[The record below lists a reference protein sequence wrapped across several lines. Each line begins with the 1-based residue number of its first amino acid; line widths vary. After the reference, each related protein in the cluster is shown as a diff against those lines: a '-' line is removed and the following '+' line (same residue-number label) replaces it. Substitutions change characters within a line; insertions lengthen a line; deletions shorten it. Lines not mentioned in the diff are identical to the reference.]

1 MEGRDELKT
10 TVLFDLDD
18 TLLWDAKS
26 VEVALQKTCFHVA
39 PDHVD
44 LLYQAIRKEAP
55 RVYQR
60 YSFYEFS
67 QQIGINPFEGLW
79 GTFPD
84 EQFHF
89 PSMGEQ
95 IKAYQLEA
103 WEQALVASELD
114 PDLAQVASATFIDFR
129 KSHPYVYEETLEV
142 LEKVSAH
149 YAIGIVT
156 NGAPSLQTMKFDL
169 SPELKSF
176 TQTIVISG
184 DVGIGKPDA
193 TPFQEALRRLSV
205 EPHEVWMIGDN
216 LNTDIRGAEQ
226 LKIDTIWINHHNKV
240 PPEDIHPLW
249 EVSRLRDILPI
260 LEC

>member
-1 MEGRDELKT
+1 MKT

-26 VEVALQKTCFHVA
+26 VEVALQKTCVQVA
-39 PDHVD
+39 PNHAD
-44 LLYQAIRKEAP
+44 LLYQAIRDEAP
-55 RVYQR
+55 RVYQT
-60 YSFYEFS
+60 YSFYEFT
-67 QQIGINPFEGLW
+67 QKIGINPFEGLW

-103 WEQALVASELD
+103 WEQALVASDLD
-114 PDLAQVASATFIDFR
+114 PHLAPDALATFIEFR
-129 KSHPYVYEETLEV
+129 KSHPYFYEETLEV
-142 LEKVSAH
+142 LQKVSEH
-149 YAIGIVT
+149 YMIGIVT
-156 NGAPSLQTMKFDL
+156 NGAPSLQNMKLDI

-176 TQTIVISG
+176 AQTIVISG

-205 EPHEVWMIGDN
+205 EPKDVWMIGDN
-216 LNTDIRGAEQ
+216 LNTDIRGADK
-226 LKIDTIWINHHNKV
+226 LKIDTIWINHHSKV
-240 PPEDIHPLW
+240 PPEDIHPTY

-260 LEC
+260 LEQ